1 MQRAPL
7 EAVLR
12 AALDLHLSVFGLTA
26 TLATARAATAITT
39 MNTMNTMNTS
49 KLESTKKKWADMSDS
64 ED

>member
-39 MNTMNTMNTS
+39 MNTS